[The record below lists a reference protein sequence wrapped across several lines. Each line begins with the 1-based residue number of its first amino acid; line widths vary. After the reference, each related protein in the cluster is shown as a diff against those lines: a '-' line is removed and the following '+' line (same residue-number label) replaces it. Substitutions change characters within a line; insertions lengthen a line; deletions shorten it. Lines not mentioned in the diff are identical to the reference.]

1 MTAAEDNRFLNVAEG
16 DTDEFIT
23 SMKNANKSRKTK
35 SDEKLF
41 TEWLLK
47 SQNEQRQSED
57 IECYKLDQYLARFFL
72 SVRNKKGE
80 EYEPDTLK
88 SIQSSINR
96 HLTEKTKS
104 KMNILTDKDFQHS
117 RDVLSAKRKQLKT
130 KGFGNR
136 KRKADPFT

>member
-23 SMKNANKSRKTK
+23 SMTNANTSRKTK
-35 SDEKLF
+35 SDVKLF

-47 SQNEQRQSED
+47 TQNEQRQSED

-96 HLTEKTKS
+96 HLTEK
-104 KMNILTDKDFQHS
+104 NEE
-117 RDVLSAKRKQLKT
+117 
-130 KGFGNR
+130 
-136 KRKADPFT
+136 